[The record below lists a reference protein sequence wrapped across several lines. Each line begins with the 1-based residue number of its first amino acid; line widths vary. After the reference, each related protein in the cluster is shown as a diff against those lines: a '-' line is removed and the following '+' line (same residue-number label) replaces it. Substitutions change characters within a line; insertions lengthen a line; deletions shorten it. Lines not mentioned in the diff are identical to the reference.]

1 MDYEQSIPTVP
12 VELVEVELTTRQ
24 AAERYGC
31 DNYSTFHNR
40 MVKLG
45 IKPERRGR
53 QSFLNQEQ
61 IQLLDRLDTHLK
73 SGGVF
78 GNFQI
83 EEGLTTPIQEN
94 SSSGKL
100 VASKVSAIA
109 SSGSIGDVEIIA
121 ALQSLAIKNYDI
133 LTPQKRLKEAVDN
146 DFLLTTEQV
155 SQILG
160 LNSNTV
166 RSWKSG
172 TQRLGFIFHK
182 EHEGSSSVVWKV
194 NKKT

>member
-1 MDYEQSIPTVP
+1 MNNDQSIQTIP

-45 IKPERRGR
+45 VKPERRGR
-53 QSFLNQEQ
+53 QSFLNQQQ
-61 IQLLDRLDTHLK
+61 IQLLDRLDLHLK
-73 SGGVF
+73 SGGTF
-78 GNFQI
+78 SNFEI
-83 EEGLTTPIQEN
+83 EEGETKLMQEGVDSGRLVTSN
-94 SSSGKL
+94 SGSITST
-100 VASKVSAIA
+100 
-109 SSGSIGDVEIIA
+109 GSIGDVEIIA
-121 ALQSLAIKNYDI
+121 ALQSLAMKNHDV

-146 DFLLTTEQV
+146 EFLLTTEQV

-160 LNSNTV
+160 LNANTI

-172 TQRLGFIFHK
+172 SQRLGFVFHK
-182 EHEGSSSVVWKV
+182 EHEGSSSVVWRV
-194 NKKT
+194 SRR